1 MGPSLL
7 EQPEAQREQKLELRP
22 PAHAELPA
30 DPATVKLCVGAL
42 LTTEPRLGKA
52 CPYMVNLV
60 AFGRKHLERGKR
72 VARAKDNSGQEQGSI
87 CSHWSSSRTQVPF
100 SFWVS
105 VNATSSWLLTWA
117 GASTCTELL
126 NEIIHGEEL

>member
-42 LTTEPRLGKA
+42 LTTEPRLGQGMSVHGQ
-52 CPYMVNLV
+52 P
-60 AFGRKHLERGKR
+60 RGIR
-72 VARAKDNSGQEQGSI
+72 
-87 CSHWSSSRTQVPF
+87 P
-100 SFWVS
+100 
-105 VNATSSWLLTWA
+105 
-117 GASTCTELL
+117 
-126 NEIIHGEEL
+126 